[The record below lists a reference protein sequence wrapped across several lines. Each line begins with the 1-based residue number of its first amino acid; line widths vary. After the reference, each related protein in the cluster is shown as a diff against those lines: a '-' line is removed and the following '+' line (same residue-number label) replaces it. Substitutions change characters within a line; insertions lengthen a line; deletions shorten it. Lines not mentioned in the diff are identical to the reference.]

1 MSTPSNASTNLQA
14 QTDLNLAG
22 FVKTELELAF
32 TFSAIAATE
41 YEAGNPA
48 SQSMANAEKA
58 YKTVDRYLCD
68 PKHSTH
74 LTVEEIHDMRAEL
87 RRLRGRLDELLKRF
101 KKRRRG

>member
-41 YEAGNPA
+41 YEAGNPSSA
-48 SQSMANAEKA
+48 KQPMANAEKA

-101 KKRRRG
+101 TK

>member
-41 YEAGNPA
+41 YEAGNPSSA
-48 SQSMANAEKA
+48 KQPLGGHLKTGQSGTPQNRPVE
-58 YKTVDRYLCD
+58 TV
-68 PKHSTH
+68 
-74 LTVEEIHDMRAEL
+74 I
-87 RRLRGRLDELLKRF
+87 
-101 KKRRRG
+101 

>member
-22 FVKTELELAF
+22 FVKTELELGF

-41 YEAGNPA
+41 YEAGNPT

-58 YKTVDRYLCD
+58 YNMADRYLCD

-87 RRLRGRLDELLKRF
+87 RRLRGRLDELLKLF
-101 KKRRRG
+101 KK